1 MEQEMTMEE
10 IEEQFKD
17 EWVLVGDPELDEYLE
32 VVRGRVLCH
41 SADRDEFDRAV
52 READTLDIKQ
62 VAYLY
67 TGEIPQGMAI
77 LL

>member
-1 MEQEMTMEE
+1 MQQEMTMEE
-10 IEEQFKD
+10 IEAQFKN
-17 EWVLVGDPELDEYLE
+17 EWVLVGDPELDEYME
-32 VVRGRVLCH
+32 VVRGTVLCH

-52 READTLDIKQ
+52 PKSRKSEIKEF
-62 VAYLY
+62 AYLY